1 MPAGQADVHVTDDGA
16 ENFHVSHGA
25 QREDSEAPQI
35 GEEVPAGHGVQVAEA
50 NASAYLPAS
59 HGVHMAL
66 VGCPYVPVSQDMHV
80 ADDVD
85 PDDVENLPATHM
97 VHAEA
102 PVEAMYLPASHAEHV
117 DSEVAPDCAENLP

>member
-1 MPAGQADVHVTDDGA
+1 MCTLLELLFFSPSVVRRRRLA
-16 ENFHVSHGA
+16 EQSVGD
-25 QREDSEAPQI
+25 ELPG
-35 GEEVPAGHGVQVAEA
+35 GEVEPGG
-50 NASAYLPAS
+50 
-59 HGVHMAL
+59 
-66 VGCPYVPVSQDMHV
+66 QDMHV